1 MTRRREV
8 PTRTGIFCII
18 GKGNKSMSKKKF
30 YQLLQTYT
38 LNKGIKKFGIEGKR
52 AAYKEMRQL
61 HDRVVFKPVRVESLT
76 DLERQRAMESLIFLT
91 EKRDK
96 QIKAR
101 VCANG
106 STQREYTPKEEATSP
121 TASTDAIFVT
131 ATIDAKQNRDV
142 MTLDIP
148 NAFVQT

>member
-1 MTRRREV
+1 MYLYNSSNKAQEYSAESAKILAYV
-8 PTRTGIFCII
+8 MCHYSII

-61 HDRVVFKPVRVESLT
+61 YDRVVFKPVRVESLT

-106 STQREYTPKEEATSP
+106 SAQREYTPKEEATSP
-121 TASTDAIFVT
+121 TA
-131 ATIDAKQNRDV
+131 ATESILLTGV
-142 MTLDIP
+142 
-148 NAFVQT
+148 VS